1 MKNFIIIIAVSLGL
15 FANSALAQPKR
26 KNIISKETPSLEL
39 RLDKKE
45 DSNIR
50 YLPIWIVEDA
60 FKHKIR
66 KYIWVPSEDGNI
78 LVLEASSSAILRL
91 AWNQDT
97 YSHEAKTKTN

>member
-1 MKNFIIIIAVSLGL
+1 MKNFIMLIAVSLGL
-15 FANSALAQPKR
+15 FANSALAQSKS
-26 KNIISKETPSLEL
+26 NIVISNETPSLEL

-45 DSNIR
+45 DANVR

-66 KYIWVPSEDGNI
+66 KYIWIPSEDGHI
-78 LVLEASSSAILRL
+78 MVLEASSSAILRL